1 MSLLSFAQQPTL
13 SLESGPTDMTAD
25 TVNPDMDAKTYYPRT
40 DDNDELCALIKV
52 SVTNPLANSLILD
65 VGGVGVVDRTVRED
79 GEIWFWI
86 PTTVLNLKFSCLGYN
101 EIPKIPVSRLESG
114 HVYRIKFC
122 NDAVIHRLI
131 HVDVTS
137 DYLKIK
143 VFPKDAIIS
152 LGKRSSDYSLLTEY
166 LTDGQ
171 FDKRLDFGR
180 YYYKIE
186 HELYET
192 KEGYLDLNSES
203 SEFDIALTP
212 AYGYLNIST
221 SPSGANVFVD
231 GERVGVSPISK
242 YGPVKRGTHRVRA
255 QKSEYHTIEQNVS
268 VAGDA
273 QTQNVF
279 LSLNAQFATVT
290 CVCDDALADIYV
302 DNEYKARGKWT
313 GNLSSSVTHV
323 LEARRVSHRSQSMSF
338 TVRDGETITKKVGSP
353 IPLYGS
359 LVVETTPKGSDVILD
374 GKNIGRSP
382 LVHKLL
388 IGDHKVELSHEG
400 YLSESHTV
408 NIKHNEESS
417 LIESLTKGRLKANVT
432 LTTSSPTATIYRN
445 GISLGKQKWS
455 GVLEEGDYVFT
466 TKDVDCNDGELRYSL
481 RGSSPVTLK
490 VPAPVKKTGTASL
503 RANRTG
509 ADIYVTSPAGST
521 TYYSSPASNVRLPIG
536 KYSAYAKKTGYYTSA
551 TKTFHVYENQKSDV
565 VFDLKKRRWIMQEED
580 FSHNFLDINY
590 GFGIPVKE
598 TFMASSQNYLGLDY
612 TYLNKHIGVRASTML
627 GLEYN
632 EFAAHIGPVFRLTDD
647 SHAVD
652 FQLYAGAGVMSSPE
666 FGKKDIYDVDGMIA
680 AMDPVQPWKLSGDV
694 GFKMN
699 FDSSHSWSWFSLS
712 MGCKFTE
719 DYVIPNIGTSIL
731 LPASVAYLAESGESD
746 FASHF
751 LDFVCAYDIDYDEVL
766 MGAHYAW
773 CSTHIGF
780 FGSFMYGLND
790 GMSLSAGPVIRLTS
804 DYSACDLQ
812 LYGGPGYMNDCI
824 MGDVGIRFGW
834 QSGAF
839 SWWDFT
845 LGCQMYDGSAV
856 PYVGLG
862 LGISLTVVTA
872 GLAAIY
878 AMLTY

>member
-1 MSLLSFAQQPTL
+1 MSLFSFAQQLTL
-13 SLESGPTDMTAD
+13 SLESGLTDMTAD

-52 SVTNPLANSLILD
+52 SVTNPLKNSLILD
-65 VGGVGVVDRTVRED
+65 VGGVGVVDRTVREN
-79 GEIWFWI
+79 GEIWFWV

-101 EIPKIPVSRLESG
+101 EVPKIPVSRLESG
-114 HVYRIKFC
+114 HVYRIKFR
-122 NDAVIHRLI
+122 NDARHEDVIV
-131 HVDVTS
+131 VDVTS
-137 DYLKIK
+137 NYLKIN
-143 VFPKDAIIS
+143 VFPEDAIIS

-186 HELYET
+186 HEMYET
-192 KEGYLDLNSES
+192 KEGYLDLTAES
-203 SEFDIALTP
+203 STCEIRLKP
-212 AYGYLNIST
+212 AYGYLNITT

-231 GERVGVSPISK
+231 GESVGVSPISK
-242 YGPVKRGTHRVRA
+242 YGPVKRGTHCIRA
-255 QKSEYHTIEQNVS
+255 QKSEYHTTEQNISVIGDGQAQNVS
-268 VAGDA
+268 L
-273 QTQNVF
+273 N
-279 LSLNAQFATVT
+279 LNAQFATVT
-290 CVCDDALADIYV
+290 CVCDDMLADIYV
-302 DNEYKARGKWT
+302 DDEYKAKGKWT

-323 LEARRVSHRSQSMSF
+323 LEARRLSHRSQSISF
-338 TVRDGETITKKVGSP
+338 SVRDGETITKKVGSP
-353 IPLYGS
+353 VPLYGS
-359 LVVETTPKGSDVILD
+359 IVVETIPKGCDVILD
-374 GKNIGRSP
+374 GKNIGKSP

-388 IGDHKVELSHEG
+388 IGNHKVDLSHDG
-400 YLSESHTV
+400 YLSESHNV
-408 NIKHNEESS
+408 NIKHNEETLLS
-417 LIESLTKGRLKANVT
+417 EPLTKGRLKANVT
-432 LTTSSPTATIYRN
+432 VTTTSSTASIYRD
-445 GISLGKQKWS
+445 GVYLGKHKWV

-466 TKDVDCNDGELRYSL
+466 TMDVDCNNGQLKYSL
-481 RGSSPVTLK
+481 RGSSPVTLN

-503 RANRTG
+503 RANRSG
-509 ADIYVTSPAGST
+509 ADIYVTSPTGSVS
-521 TYYSSPASNVRLPIG
+521 YYSSPANNVRLPIG

-551 TKTFHVYENQKSDV
+551 TKSFYVYENQKSDV

-580 FSHNFLDINY
+580 FSHNFLDFNY

-598 TFMASSQNYLGLDY
+598 TFLASSHNYLGLDY
-612 TYLNKHIGVRASTML
+612 TYLNKHIGVRASTMF
-627 GLEYN
+627 GLEHN

-647 SHAVD
+647 SRAVD

-680 AMDPVQPWKLSGDV
+680 SMESVEPWKLSGDV
-694 GFKMN
+694 GLKMN
-699 FDSSHSWSWFSLS
+699 FDSSHNWSWFSLS

-731 LPASVAYLAESGESD
+731 LPASVAYLAEYEESR

-773 CSTHIGF
+773 CSTHIGL
-780 FGSFMYGLND
+780 FGSFLYGMED
-790 GMSLSAGPVIRLTS
+790 GMSLSAGPVIRLTPDS
-804 DYSACDLQ
+804 SACDFQ
-812 LYGGPGYMNDCI
+812 IYGGPGYMNDCI
-824 MGDVGIRFGW
+824 MGDVGMRLGW
-834 QSGAF
+834 HSGSF

-845 LGCQMYDGSAV
+845 LGCQMYEGSAV

-878 AMLTY
+878 AMFTY